1 MSHDLPLHL
10 ELHING
16 LNRPAAEGARTEL
29 RSPATG
35 EVIGS
40 VARAAESDLNEAVA
54 SAHAAF
60 PAWSA
65 RTAYDREKVLR
76 KAAAH
81 VRTKAD
87 ELGRLMA
94 LEQGKPL
101 AQARSE
107 IAGACDT
114 LEYYAAEGPRIEG
127 WSNPTEDR
135 AYRSWVNW
143 QPVGVC
149 GLITPWN
156 YPVSLLSWKLGPAL
170 ATGCTVVV
178 KPTTVTPWSP
188 LAFCAALTEGGLPAG
203 VVNCIP
209 GPGAALGEAL
219 IRHPQV
225 AKIAMTGSTDT
236 GKRILSVAAPY
247 LKKVSLE
254 LGGQCPALVAADA
267 DVELAART
275 IAYKA
280 FRNCGQSCS
289 SVNRVYVHEDLHD
302 ALVARLREVA
312 DAMTLGDGISDPAV
326 DLGPMATRDGV
337 TTTAAHVADALSLGA
352 LLVTGGG
359 APRGEAFAR
368 GNYFSPTV
376 LTQCTPAMRV
386 MREETF
392 GPVVGISRVARMEDA
407 ITLANDTAYGLV
419 AYLFTRDLATTVR
432 VSEALEAGT
441 VCVNHGAVNTNY
453 GPYAGWK
460 ESGYGLELSR
470 RAVFEYLKPKHVKI
484 ALG

>member
-76 KAAAH
+76 RAAAH

-101 AQARSE
+101 GQARSE

-209 GPGAALGEAL
+209 GPGVALGEAL

-289 SVNRVYVHEDLHD
+289 SVNRVYVHADLHD

-352 LLVTGGG
+352 LLVTGGS
-359 APRGEAFAR
+359 APTGEAYAR

-407 ITLANDTAYGLV
+407 ISLANDTAYGLV